1 MIIYELTRD
10 ITQEECHWINR
21 DYKKGEVFYPSTEFH
36 YGCVS
41 STGIFCMESSD
52 NPRHVE
58 IPKDALNLSQ
68 VLLDQFKVIDGMPI
82 KLTLISDLKVE
93 EFPFILKDFKRGDVV
108 YFYPDFDPSKIHV
121 DCIPAVLNAGDN
133 IYCEL
138 PNWSVRSFLG

>member
-1 MIIYELTRD
+1 MIRD
-10 ITQEECHWINR
+10 VTQSECHWIDR
-21 DYKKGEVFYPSTEFH
+21 DYVKGEIFHHSTEFH
-36 YGCVS
+36 YGCIS
-41 STGIFCMESSD
+41 SRGIFCMSVSE
-52 NPRHVE
+52 NPRHIE